1 MKQHSMIIDDFLD
14 KPQNTRDLLLEQ
26 PMVDYLAEDGVT
38 YPGIIKLPGSV
49 EDEIYFKLNYL
60 FQKRVDR
67 KCTMFARFSFNQ
79 MNPPHWAHSDFNMT
93 QFVGLLYLSPADY
106 PNDGTHLVRHKETGM
121 ETHPEDD
128 EQKNI
133 LLSQTND
140 RDKWDIVFT
149 CPSRFNRMFIL
160 NAHYLHAAATKFGDS
175 KSNSRLVCTTFFNLD

>member
-1 MKQHSMIIDDFLD
+1 VFFGGIDLSGSFIYLEHMKQHSMIIDDFLD
-14 KPQNTRDLLLEQ
+14 NPQSVRDLLLDQ
-26 PMVDYLAEDGVT
+26 PMIDYLADDGVV
-38 YPGIIKLPGSV
+38 YPGIIKMPGSV

-67 KCTMFARFSFNQ
+67 KCTMFARLSFNQ

-93 QFVGLLYLSPADY
+93 
-106 PNDGTHLVRHKETGM
+106 HLVRHKETGM
-121 ETHPEDD
+121 ETHPETDD
-128 EQKNI
+128 QKNI
-133 LLSQTND
+133 LLSQAND
-140 RDKWDIVFT
+140 RDKWDVVFT